1 VKTNSNDNDLNS
13 IDLKS
18 KAFFSGGAFRWN
30 KSSADI
36 WAILESKIADQPK
49 IHVLTVNFSMVKWM
63 AAASIVILF
72 SIVSFIRLYTE
83 SVVVPAGQHAE
94 TTLPDQSKIN
104 LNAES
109 SVSYHPYWWWVNRKV
124 KLQGEAFFEV
134 EKGRKFT
141 VESSKGITQVLGTSF
156 NIFSREDIYKVTC
169 VTGRVRV
176 KSSAGHEAVITSNS
190 KAEICSK
197 GEITVLTHIETF
209 PEISWKKNI
218 FIFTATPVY
227 QVFHEIERQYGIS
240 IEAKVDGNF
249 LYSGNFTK
257 VQNVEEI
264 LAYVCPAMGLKFVR
278 KSGGE
283 YFISRN
289 DE

>member
-1 VKTNSNDNDLNS
+1 MKKNSNDTDLNS

-18 KAFFSGGAFRWN
+18 KAFFSGGEFRWA
-30 KSSADI
+30 KSGADV
-36 WAILESKIADQPK
+36 WATLESKIEDQPK
-49 IHVLTVNFSMVKWM
+49 SRLLLVNFSVTKWLI
-63 AAASIVILF
+63 AASIVILF
-72 SIVSFIRLYTE
+72 SVGSFMRLYTE
-83 SVVVPAGQHAE
+83 LVIAPAGQHAE
-94 TTLPDQSKIN
+94 TLLPDQSKIN
-104 LNAES
+104 LNAAS
-109 SVSYHPYWWWVNRKV
+109 SVSYHPYWWWVNRNV

-156 NIFSREDIYKVTC
+156 NIFAREDIYKVTC

-176 KSSAGHEAVITSNS
+176 KSNEGHEVVITPNS
-190 KAEICSK
+190 KAEINQK
-197 GEITVLTHIETF
+197 GEINVLTHIETY

-227 QVFHEIERQYGIS
+227 QVFNEIERQYGIS
-240 IEAKVDGNF
+240 IEAKVDGNS

-257 VQNVEEI
+257 VQNVEEV
-264 LAYVCPAMGLKFVR
+264 LAYVCPAIGLKFVR
-278 KSGGE
+278 KSDGE
-283 YFISRN
+283 YLISRN